1 MAIKKNVPIPEDNH
15 ILHHIPWNKLRKNEN
30 DEVIGILGEV
40 FKMRET
46 EKYLSANWLEHFT
59 GTYGEQIIAA
69 VQEVRKCLVVRS
81 KSGFAI
87 GKVDDIKT
95 LCTEKRN
102 LKIRIVYY
110 PTTTKTGY
118 KNNSHVAVK
127 SLPADDMELFELLA
141 TEAWCHLVLNCS
153 IPD

>member
-1 MAIKKNVPIPEDNH
+1 MASKKNAPIPDDNH

-30 DEVIGILGEV
+30 DEVIGILGEA
-40 FKMRET
+40 FKMRAT
-46 EKYLSANWLEHFT
+46 EKYLSANWLEYST
-59 GTYGEQIIAA
+59 GTYDEKIISA
-69 VQEVRKCLVVRS
+69 VQEIRKCLVVRG

-87 GKVDDIKT
+87 GKVDDVKT

-127 SLPADDMELFELLA
+127 SLPSDDMELFELLA
-141 TEAWCHLVLNCS
+141 TEAWCHLVLNS
-153 IPD
+153 DIPV